1 MSLFVRPLVLA
12 LITISLAACGTPD
25 ETSGPSPDPPGAG
38 ASLAASLTP
47 AASGTPAVSGS
58 AGPSVE
64 PPSPPAAATDPPAL
78 ALQEVAGGIDEPIG
92 IEPGPEGT
100 LLVQER
106 GGRLVGLDPADGR
119 TWTVVDLG
127 DRVLG
132 EGERGLL
139 GVAIH
144 PEWPDDPRAF
154 VHFSD
159 RDGNTVLS
167 QLGAGEASGP
177 EPTLD
182 PASEVVLLQ
191 LEQPFSNHNGGQL
204 AFGPDGHLWMGLGDG
219 GSGGDPLGNGQ
230 DPSTLLGS
238 ILRLDVGSADAEGY
252 AIPADNPFVDGG
264 GAPEVYHYGLRNP
277 WRFSFD
283 AETGELFIAD
293 VGQNAYEEVNR
304 VPADAD
310 PGLNFGWN
318 VMEAAHCFA
327 DAACQP
333 DGLVLPWV
341 EYGRDLGCSVT
352 GGYVYRGAAIDGLQG
367 WYLFADFCSGLL
379 FGASLDSPT
388 DVATI
393 GPTILLETGAQV
405 AAFGRDA
412 AGELYL
418 ADLASGSIYRIVAA
432 D

>member
-1 MSLFVRPLVLA
+1 MAPMLRFPRARALVLLFA
-12 LITISLAACGTPD
+12 GALAACAGPEATPVDQPDASVHPSTPD
-25 ETSGPSPDPPGAG
+25 PTPAGSATAPLPSTSPRLSAGAAAPPG
-38 ASLAASLTP
+38 
-47 AASGTPAVSGS
+47 
-58 AGPSVE
+58 
-64 PPSPPAAATDPPAL
+64 L
-78 ALQEVAGGIDEPIG
+78 ALDEVAVGLDQPIG
-92 IEPGPEGT
+92 IEPGPDGT

-106 GGRLVGLDPADGR
+106 GGRVAGLDPADGR
-119 TWTVVDLG
+119 SWTVVDLS

-139 GVAIH
+139 GVALH
-144 PEWPDDPRAF
+144 PDWPTDPRAF
-154 VHFSD
+154 VHYSD

-167 QLGAGEASGP
+167 QLRAGEASGP

-191 LEQPFSNHNGGQL
+191 VEQPYPNHNGGQI
-204 AFGPDGHLWMGLGDG
+204 AFGPDGFLWMGLGDG
-219 GSGGDPLGNGQ
+219 GSGGDPLGHGQ

-238 ILRLDVGSADAEGY
+238 VLRLDIGGPENDGY
-252 AIPADNPFVDGG
+252 LVPDDNPFVDGG

-283 AETGELFIAD
+283 AGTGDLFIAD

-304 VPADAD
+304 VPAGGDA
-310 PGLNFGWN
+310 GLNFGWN

-327 DAACQP
+327 EPACEEDA
-333 DGLVLPWV
+333 LVLPWT

-352 GGYVYRGAAIDGLQG
+352 GGYVYRGAAIDGLDD
-367 WYLFADFCSGLL
+367 WYVFADFCSGLL
-379 FGASLDSPT
+379 FGAR
-388 DVATI
+388 VNAEEQAAAI
-393 GPTILLETGAQV
+393 APTILLETGAQV
-405 AAFGRDA
+405 AALGRDA

-432 D
+432 G